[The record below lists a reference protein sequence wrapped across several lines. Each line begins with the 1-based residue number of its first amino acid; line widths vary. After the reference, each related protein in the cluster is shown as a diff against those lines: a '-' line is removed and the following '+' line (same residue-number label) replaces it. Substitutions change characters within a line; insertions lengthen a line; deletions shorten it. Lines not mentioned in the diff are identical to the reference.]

1 MTSDAAVKAMV
12 VGSGPGSQEHKIVR
26 KKEKQSPFLLLC
38 SMAIAPAAAAA
49 NVSLAD
55 DIRDKSGSSRTC
67 RLNLGTWS
75 DISLN

>member
-12 VGSGPGSQEHKIVR
+12 VGSGPGSQKHKIVR

-38 SMAIAPAAAAA
+38 SMAIAPAAAA

-55 DIRDKSGSSRTC
+55 DIRDKSGSS
-67 RLNLGTWS
+67 
-75 DISLN
+75 